1 MAKKRIPMRNSRAL
15 YDMANAEAKQKAREN
30 FVIASQMALDSA
42 VLAAHDVLGLGPG
55 RAKEFIDSFNG
66 YFAEIS
72 GLILDGSASGDT
84 ELSYLQERLDG
95 ALKAI
100 EGDAFHDWME
110 RYNR

>member
-1 MAKKRIPMRNSRAL
+1 MAKKRIPMRNSRVL
-15 YDMANAEAKQKAREN
+15 YDMANAEAKQKARDN

-55 RAKEFIDSFNG
+55 RAKEFIDSFND

-72 GLILDGSASGDT
+72 KLILEGSASGDT

-100 EGDAFHDWME
+100 EGEAFRNWME